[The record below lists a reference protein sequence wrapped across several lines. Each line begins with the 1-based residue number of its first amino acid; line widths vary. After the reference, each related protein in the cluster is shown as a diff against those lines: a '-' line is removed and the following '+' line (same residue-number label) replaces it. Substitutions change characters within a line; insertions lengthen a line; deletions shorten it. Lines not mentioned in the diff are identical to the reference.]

1 MNSIELKIIGQSLR
15 VSVAE
20 GQEQYYR
27 DIAKEL
33 TEQIDEFLKK
43 ATLRSEIKAT
53 VSVAYKLVLE
63 NKQLKEQLSCY
74 ENIDNRIDDLI
85 NKLDD

>member
-53 VSVAYKLVLE
+53 V
-63 NKQLKEQLSCY
+63 
-74 ENIDNRIDDLI
+74 R
-85 NKLDD
+85 

>member
-1 MNSIELKIIGQSLR
+1 MNFIELKIIGQSLR

-33 TEQIDEFLKK
+33 TEQRDEFLKSDS
-43 ATLRSEIKAT
+43 RSEIKAT
-53 VSVAYKLVLE
+53 VSVAYKLLLE